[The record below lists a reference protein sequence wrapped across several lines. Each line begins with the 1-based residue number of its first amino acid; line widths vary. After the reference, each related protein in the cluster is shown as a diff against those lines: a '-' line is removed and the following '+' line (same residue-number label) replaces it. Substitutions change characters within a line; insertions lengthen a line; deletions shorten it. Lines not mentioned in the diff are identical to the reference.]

1 VFEGSFLRL
10 LRLYRARFS
19 TNVERVALA
28 LAFKGLEAE
37 SVWIEYSDR
46 SPVEAVSGQG
56 LVPVV
61 VDGDEVVWNS
71 PHILAWLDERYPDP
85 PLHPQADPR
94 RAEVETFIDW
104 FNAVWKGWPNGIE
117 AELGRDEPDRHAI
130 ADHATHMSTALDHF
144 ERMLAGRD
152 HLMGHEF
159 GTADCIAFPFVKYA
173 ALQRPPDDDELFHR
187 ILEEHQLAAGR
198 PRLAEWIE
206 RVDARPR
213 V

>member
-37 SVWIEYSDR
+37 SVWIEYGDR
-46 SPVEAVSGQG
+46 GAVEEVSGQG

-61 VDGDEVVWNS
+61 VERDDVVADS
-71 PHILAWLDERYPDP
+71 THILAWLEERRPDP
-85 PLHPQADPR
+85 PLFPADDPR

-104 FNAVWKGWPNGIE
+104 FDAVWKAWPNAIE
-117 AELGRDEPDRHAI
+117 AELGRPEPDRHAI
-130 ADHATHMSTALDHF
+130 AGHAARMDTALDHF

-159 GTADCIAFPFVKYA
+159 GAADCIAFPFVKYA
-173 ALQRPPDDDELFHR
+173 ALPRPPGDDELFHR
-187 ILEEHQLAAGR
+187 ILDEHQSAAGR
-198 PRLAEWIE
+198 PRLRDWIE